1 LLAALFSS
9 VFLLLATAIARLLAL
24 LEPPP
29 DERLRLELDLP
40 ELLFLERLD
49 LLEPLLLEAMSS
61 PNNAKVKMV
70 IV

>member
-1 LLAALFSS
+1 LAALFSS
-9 VFLLLATAIARLLAL
+9 VFLLLATATARLLAL

>member
-1 LLAALFSS
+1 LLVALFSS
-9 VFLLLATAIARLLAL
+9 VFLLFATATARLLAL

>member
-9 VFLLLATAIARLLAL
+9 VFLLLATAMARLLAL

>member
-1 LLAALFSS
+1 M
-9 VFLLLATAIARLLAL
+9 ARLLAL